1 MKFEILKKSKNCSA
15 KAGKLILP
23 HGEVDTPVFMPV
35 GTNGIIKA
43 LNFDQVKQIGFNIIL
58 SNSYHLFLRP
68 GVEVL
73 KKAGGLHKF
82 SGWDR
87 NILTDSGGF
96 QVFSLSDFRK
106 VMDEGVIFSSFI
118 DGSRHLFTPE
128 SVLEFQSI
136 VGSDIMMPLDECTP
150 IPIDYNIAKIAMERT
165 LKWLDKS
172 YRYYIDY
179 IDRSKQSMFGIIQ
192 GNKFRDLR
200 KESALQ
206 TCSYDLPGFS
216 IGGLSVGEEKEV
228 MYEILDFLDGFIPET
243 KPRYLMGVGTPEDLL
258 NGVKY
263 GIDMFDCIFPTR
275 AGRNGTFFTK
285 NGKSNIKNSSY
296 KLDFSPLEDN
306 CGCYTC
312 KNFTR
317 SYVRH
322 LFKASEITALT
333 LLSIHNLY
341 FLFNLMKDI
350 REAILNDNFEIFY
363 NEFLKNYK
371 RNENF

>member
-1 MKFEILKKSKNCSA
+1 MKFKIVKKSNNSSA
-15 KAGKLILP
+15 RAGIFNLP
-23 HGEVDTPVFMPV
+23 HGEVETPVFMPV

-43 LNFDQVKQIGFNIIL
+43 LNFDQVKDIGFKIIL

-68 GVEVL
+68 GIDVL
-73 KKAGGLHKF
+73 KKSGGLHKF

-106 VMDEGVIFSSFI
+106 VTDEGVIFSSFI

-150 IPIDYNIAKIAMERT
+150 IPIDYNIAKEAMERT
-165 LKWLDKS
+165 LKWLNRSYNYYRERIDHDK
-172 YRYYIDY
+172 
-179 IDRSKQSMFGIIQ
+179 QLLFGIVQ
-192 GNKFRDLR
+192 GNKFFDLR
-200 KESALQ
+200 KESAYK

-216 IGGLSVGEEKEV
+216 IGGLSVGEEKSL
-228 MYEILDFLDGFIPET
+228 MYEIIAFLDELMPFE
-243 KPRYLMGVGTPEDLL
+243 KPRYLMGVGTPEDIL
-258 NGVKY
+258 NAVKN

-285 NGKSNIKNSSY
+285 YGKSNIKNSSY
-296 KLDFSPLEDN
+296 KFDFNPLDDN
-306 CGCYTC
+306 CSCYTC
-312 KNFTR
+312 NNFTK
-317 SYVRH
+317 SYLRH

-333 LLSIHNLY
+333 LLSIHNLF
-341 FLFNLMKDI
+341 FLNNLLKDI
-350 REAILNDNFEIFY
+350 RKSILEERFEIFY
-363 NEFLKNYK
+363 KEFLDNYK
-371 RNENF
+371 KNENY

>member
-35 GTNGIIKA
+35 GTNGVIKA